1 MLKVQASH
9 QASLDLPP
17 RAEAPRPQA
26 FSTLS
31 LKTPTASA
39 FTCVLS
45 GHVCFKWPAPVSL
58 EISYHPPASAASA
71 PRAHDLK
78 KGQAALGGGSP
89 WQRHRSYI
97 TDTNRCAW
105 PENHEIQSISEL
117 NLMLNGFSS
126 VKLDAQWPLGSASS
140 LPAPHRPHA
149 AVSMRLDRTG
159 QRSAACR
166 AASCSS
172 SKARQVG
179 QASTGA
185 GDFCGVSLCVRF
197 GVRFLSARRASKVAE
212 TLGATVP
219 TSQRST
225 RRLRTHL
232 RGLTACKKATNSIE
246 IPFAGLQC
254 CQRF

>member
-1 MLKVQASH
+1 MSHSDCTEDPPPAAFSAHAPSLRPNLKAPRPTRKSIRLRERSRCSVSSMSRATVPSTFLSSCSCRTRFGRQTPQDLGWVLKVQASH

-105 PENHEIQSISEL
+105 PENHRFHTGMARSIMKFRVFQS
-117 NLMLNGFSS
+117 
-126 VKLDAQWPLGSASS
+126 
-140 LPAPHRPHA
+140 
-149 AVSMRLDRTG
+149 
-159 QRSAACR
+159 
-166 AASCSS
+166 
-172 SKARQVG
+172 
-179 QASTGA
+179 
-185 GDFCGVSLCVRF
+185 
-197 GVRFLSARRASKVAE
+197 
-212 TLGATVP
+212 
-219 TSQRST
+219 
-225 RRLRTHL
+225 
-232 RGLTACKKATNSIE
+232 
-246 IPFAGLQC
+246 
-254 CQRF
+254 